1 MTEAAAKR
9 SPAKSFSASAICRR
23 MDKQD
28 GAIAAVQRTVGSVE
42 TQMGSFAQALQS
54 TQKQMQDDAKAWTA
68 RHTEMMAA
76 INGIKDLIGEE
87 KEDGQGGLIGTGIV
101 GRMRRAEKSIKDM
114 LLQYKVWIAFGS
126 GFMLCAGGFV
136 AALWWLVGDKLA
148 VVLK

>member
-1 MTEAAAKR
+1 MTEAATKR
-9 SPAKSFSASAICRR
+9 PPTKFSASAICRR

-28 GAIAAVQRTVGSVE
+28 TAIATVQRTVGDVAARMD
-42 TQMGSFAQALQS
+42 QFVLVVQGI
-54 TQKQMQDDAKAWTA
+54 QKQMADDTKSYATQ
-68 RHTEMMAA
+68 HGEMMGLLH
-76 INGIKDLIGEE
+76 GIKNVVGEE
-87 KEDGQGGLIGTGIV
+87 KEDGAGGMVSTGMM
-101 GRMRRAEKSIKDM
+101 GRMRRAEKSIQNM